1 MRNQL
6 WRSKGCFLSFEIYPF
21 FVTLLTSS
29 PNTNQGSFKKI
40 KSIFGTYFSRRFNHV
55 QESMNR
61 QAGILKPQI
70 PNFIGK
76 LCPRKYSLEHPFFGT
91 VPQIL
96 LPPQKEDYLKSP
108 IISVQMLL
116 SFMVNCHLHFFMRS
130 KATFLC
136 DCIMAIPPQKVF
148 VFGYQSAYISV
159 PSLFVF

>member
-1 MRNQL
+1 MKK
-6 WRSKGCFLSFEIYPF
+6 WYIF
-21 FVTLLTSS
+21 F
-29 PNTNQGSFKKI
+29 
-40 KSIFGTYFSRRFNHV
+40 RRFNLV

-76 LCPRKYSLEHPFFGT
+76 LCPRYSLEHPFFGMA
-91 VPQIL
+91 PQIL

-130 KATFLC
+130 KATLLCGSAVLWRYHHKKYLYLGINLLTFLYLLYLYSETTSIQC
-136 DCIMAIPPQKVF
+136 RILKWEKNWR
-148 VFGYQSAYISV
+148 
-159 PSLFVF
+159 SLL